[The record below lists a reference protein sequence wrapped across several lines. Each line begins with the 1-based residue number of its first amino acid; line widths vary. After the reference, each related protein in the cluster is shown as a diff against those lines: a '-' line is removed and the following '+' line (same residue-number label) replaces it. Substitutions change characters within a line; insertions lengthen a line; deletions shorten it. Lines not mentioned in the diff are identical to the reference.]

1 MEDQKVRKLLSGVK
15 NPITSLDLVTS
26 GELKKIN
33 LNEKIITIELEF
45 KYPMNSFKE
54 AIADRITN
62 ALSNFYDKDN
72 LKVVF
77 NKKIDAKITQK
88 NTKLIKNIKNIIAVA
103 SAKGGVGK
111 STSINLAIALSKR
124 GSKRRIT

>member
-77 NKKIDAKITQK
+77 NQKIDA
-88 NTKLIKNIKNIIAVA
+88 IIFFMFF
-103 SAKGGVGK
+103 
-111 STSINLAIALSKR
+111 INFVFF
-124 GSKRRIT
+124 